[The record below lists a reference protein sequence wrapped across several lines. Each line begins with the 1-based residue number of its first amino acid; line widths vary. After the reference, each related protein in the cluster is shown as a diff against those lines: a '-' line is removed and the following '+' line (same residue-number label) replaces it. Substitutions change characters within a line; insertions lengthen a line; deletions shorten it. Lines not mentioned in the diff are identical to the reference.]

1 MLGAMD
7 TSLHFLRTDSS
18 LTHTWKAGVKM
29 MWKESL
35 KVNKFTKVV
44 TKRLIKMEGKQSLK
58 G

>member
-29 MWKESL
+29 VLKESL
-35 KVNKFTKVV
+35 K
-44 TKRLIKMEGKQSLK
+44 G
-58 G
+58 